1 MELVTTRITRMTAGL
16 TALVSVLLLVSGNAA
31 ATEFKGIK
39 LGETLRKFDESSVFG
54 SLDCN
59 PMNMVPDDYSQY
71 VQEMQ
76 SVVVGVR
83 QVCTASTSIA
93 AVPADVTVL
102 LGSSR
107 RVLRMTFEF
116 SGVDHAQ
123 VLAAIIEKWGEGVE
137 EVYDN
142 SDQVVWWIF
151 DDGSSISVHHLRSSG
166 SDTKNGNSAIVGVV
180 EFALP
185 DTTPASDL

>member
-1 MELVTTRITRMTAGL
+1 MTIGL
-16 TALVSVLLLVSGNAA
+16 TALVSVLLLVSGNAV

-54 SLDCN
+54 PLDCN
-59 PMNMVPDDYSQY
+59 PMRMDPDDYHQY

-76 SVVVGVR
+76 SIVVGVR
-83 QVCTASTSIA
+83 QVCMASTSIA
-93 AVPADVTVL
+93 TVPADVTVL
-102 LGSSR
+102 LGSAR

-116 SGVDHAQ
+116 DGEDHEQ
-123 VLAAIIEKWGEGVE
+123 VLAAMVEKWGEGVE
-137 EVYDN
+137 EFYDN
-142 SDQVVWWIF
+142 ADEVVWWVF
-151 DDGSSISVHHLRSSG
+151 GDGSSISVHKLRANAGNATSG
-166 SDTKNGNSAIVGVV
+166 DTAFAGLV